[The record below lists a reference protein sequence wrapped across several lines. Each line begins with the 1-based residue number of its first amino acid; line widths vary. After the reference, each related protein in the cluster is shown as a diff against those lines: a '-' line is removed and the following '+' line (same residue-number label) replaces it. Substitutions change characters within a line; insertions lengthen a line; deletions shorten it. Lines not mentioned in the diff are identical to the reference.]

1 MLKFDLYRKLPQ
13 DLIEP
18 SKSGALISFTS
29 LILMFILFI
38 TEFQEYLT
46 QQVQTEMYIDQNKD
60 DTLLVN
66 MDISFPNMPCDF
78 ISIDQQD
85 VIGTHQQNVKGELL
99 KKRML
104 NGRIIDTYLSTNETL
119 NLERAQKAYE
129 QNEGCELTGYIII
142 SRVPGNFHI
151 SAHPYG
157 GQVNIVLPFVELSTI
172 DLSHTIKHLS
182 FGNQNDIQKIR
193 EKFKQGLL
201 NPLDGISR
209 IKTQELKNVGVT
221 HQYYI
226 SIVPTIYVDI
236 DNREYFVNQFT
247 ANTNEAQTNS
257 MPAIYFRYDI
267 SPVTVQFTKYYE
279 TFNHFIV
286 QLCAILGGVFTIA
299 GIIDSVF
306 YALQKTKVVLDQ

>member
-66 MDISFPNMPCDF
+66 MDISFPKMPCDF
-78 ISIDQQD
+78 ITIDQQD
-85 VIGTHQQNVKGELL
+85 VIGTHQQNVQGELY
-99 KKRML
+99 KKRIL
-104 NGRIIDTYLSTNETL
+104 NGKVIESYLSTNESL
-119 NLERAQKAYE
+119 NLEKAQQAYE
-129 QNEGCELTGYIII
+129 QKEGCDLSGYIII

-157 GQVNIVLPFVELSTI
+157 GQVNIVLPFVGLSTI
-172 DLSHTIKHLS
+172 DLSHSIRHLS

-193 EKFKQGLL
+193 EKFQQGLL

-209 IKTQELKNVGVT
+209 IKTQELQNVGVT

-236 DNREYFVNQFT
+236 DNKEYFVNQFT
-247 ANTNEAQTNS
+247 ANTNEAQTTS

-299 GIIDSVF
+299 GIIDSIF